1 MRRIANHATLA
12 NSSEFQQFL
21 ESTDP
26 LPPPPTKAD
35 KALGAVLGLHKK
47 IQVRRVS
54 AACLPSCARA
64 FGDTGVG
71 GGGVV
76 FYLEADWEVLGG
88 LVCDS
93 IFYVFFCF
101 VLLLCLWV
109 VFLNPVVH
117 PALPAAP
124 GRTWPACTTVR
135 RSSLLRSAW
144 RQGRS
149 SRSLAAWSTAPRR
162 WSGSG
167 AT

>member
-64 FGDTGVG
+64 LVTRGWGVG
-71 GGGVV
+71 VLCSIWKRTGRFGVR
-76 FYLEADWEVLGG
+76 FNFLRG
-88 LVCDS
+88 
-93 IFYVFFCF
+93 VFFFF
-101 VLLLCLWV
+101 VLCCCCVCGL
-109 VFLNPVVH
+109 FF
-117 PALPAAP
+117 
-124 GRTWPACTTVR
+124 
-135 RSSLLRSAW
+135 
-144 RQGRS
+144 
-149 SRSLAAWSTAPRR
+149 
-162 WSGSG
+162 
-167 AT
+167 